1 MSKKEQRLN
10 SQDLNSQEP
19 DPQRRDFLR
28 GSIAAAT
35 GVAVTAATGKSIA
48 SVSEA
53 DVETKPEKKEGYR
66 LTKHIADYYKSA
78 AI

>member
-1 MSKKEQRLN
+1 MSKKVQCLN
-10 SQDLNSQEP
+10 SPDLDS
-19 DPQRRDFLR
+19 QRRDFLR
-28 GSIAAAT
+28 GSIVAAA

-48 SVSEA
+48 NVSEPAAEMEA
-53 DVETKPEKKEGYR
+53 DKKEGYR

>member
-1 MSKKEQRLN
+1 MTMSEKEQPTD
-10 SQDLNSQEP
+10 SK
-19 DPQRRDFLR
+19 RRDFLR

-35 GVAVTAATGKSIA
+35 GIAASAAAGTSLAAVADTG
-48 SVSEA
+48 VG
-53 DVETKPEKKEGYR
+53 VEPAKKEGYR